1 MLTLV
6 IIKSIIIGGI
16 LGAAVSA
23 GAARMFYA
31 PEVQSMGAFRTL
43 GELNAC
49 KGDPVTHFSFGLGF
63 FFNAAASVVGA
74 GALTQ
79 DVVHRIIPNWA
90 AGLLLLRKPK
100 VEDTLYNPAAM
111 AGAGALVG
119 AVVLTVLNTVSAAIP
134 KSMSV
139 VAGKVLGPA
148 SNLMINPVMPI
159 IFWLAALDAGRTTG
173 VWATILGGLA
183 HMIMGNAL
191 PGVVL
196 GILIGKS
203 AEDKGYNKTTNT
215 MIAIVIILFALIAY
229 FRNFHL
235 QVLKLF

>member
-1 MLTLV
+1 L
-6 IIKSIIIGGI
+6 

-23 GAARMFYA
+23 GAARMFFA

-49 KGDPVTHFSFGLGF
+49 KGDPLTHFSFGLGF
-63 FFNAAASVVGA
+63 FFNSAASVVGT

-90 AGLLLLRKPK
+90 AGLLLLRNKK
-100 VEDTLYNPAAM
+100 VEETLYSPLSM
-111 AGAGALVG
+111 AIAGSAVG
-119 AVVLTVLNTVSAAIP
+119 AVVVTFLNTVAAIIP
-134 KSMSV
+134 KSMSL

-148 SNLMINPVMPI
+148 SNLMIGTVMPI
-159 IFWLAALDAGRTTG
+159 IFWLAALDAGRITG

-183 HMIMGNAL
+183 HMIMGNAV

-196 GILIGKS
+196 GILIGKGV
-203 AEDKGYNKTTNT
+203 EERGYSKATNT
-215 MIAIVIILFALIAY
+215 MIAIVVILFLLIAY
-229 FRNFHL
+229 FRDFHL
-235 QVLKLF
+235 KLIGLF